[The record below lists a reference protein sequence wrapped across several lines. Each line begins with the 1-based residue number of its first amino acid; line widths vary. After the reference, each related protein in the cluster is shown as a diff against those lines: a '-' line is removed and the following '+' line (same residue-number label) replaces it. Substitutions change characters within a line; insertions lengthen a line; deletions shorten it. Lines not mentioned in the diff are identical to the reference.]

1 MRSWISQIRSNET
14 LVTRLF
20 YCRGQLYMCL
30 FLPSMVPV
38 FVHRSTWN
46 MFWTKTDTTATLPFP
61 QRIRSNLKSQ
71 EFQTA
76 QSISTFLFEDMSWSV
91 AYIFIRFIH
100 FETAKKNKSLNS
112 RWAKL
117 TNEINCMM
125 YQFLEQNP
133 GGTNKSTDA
142 IPVVHAKVVPNV
154 SAFGK
159 VFVPYF
165 DWFSLIHITGLQR
178 WISTYGI

>member
-20 YCRGQLYMCL
+20 YCRGQLVVSL

-100 FETAKKNKSLNS
+100 FETAKKKQIFELEVSEIDKWNKLHDVSIFGAKS
-112 RWAKL
+112 RWNQQKHWCH
-117 TNEINCMM
+117 TRGSC
-125 YQFLEQNP
+125 QGCTQC
-133 GGTNKSTDA
+133 
-142 IPVVHAKVVPNV
+142 
-154 SAFGK
+154 
-159 VFVPYF
+159 
-165 DWFSLIHITGLQR
+165 QR
-178 WISTYGI
+178 LR